1 MSYIPNVQAQTSE
14 IGVNSYTATTG
25 SLWAG
30 NVFTGAG
37 EQNDFNYVGVNL
49 QTDESGTL
57 TFEFSQDGTNWSS
70 YPTQEF
76 VIAGGINEVHGAW
89 KGTRYVRPKFTG
101 ADGSRTYFRIRT
113 MYSYAPITLSAPLN
127 QPISSDSDAN
137 IVRAVSIGANPNGVF
152 INDPTSGVDDN
163 NSSASVLSGATS
175 GFTGN
180 WSDVSSYSSLSVLVD
195 GTATGTTSGTLQ
207 LQFSHDSVIVNRDIQ
222 ISVSDITNAPPRTL
236 GIVAKYF
243 RVIYTTDG
251 DLTSFDL
258 QTMYHKTQVQLVSRL
273 DQTLNENDDVTNV
286 RAVLTGQQPDGDYVN
301 SVADGT
307 AFSTSSLLLSGET
320 YTSPWT
326 DTDGFN
332 SISVFIESDV
342 KSEIDGVTVQF
353 TDDVQAGVPV
363 VRKALNYTYE
373 QKDIDRGYLEFTFPT
388 ELDGFRLL
396 YTNNSDNQGSF
407 FIQSDLRVNRSSNR
421 YNTGGALVTGDFL
434 TEVALG
440 FIPNNFVGTKF
451 GTITQVDSGDPPRTV
466 WSLADDTR
474 TPRIDRKNFSS
485 SADTIYVSSSDVSDS
500 GITIT
505 TIINDSNNDL
515 RTIETVISGQTP
527 VSIGSSGYD
536 CNTAF
541 VSGNDQTL
549 AGDVYVT
556 LGSDHTN
563 GIPNDLNKVLAFIPQ
578 QSQRT
583 QQATFRV
590 PRNTRMI
597 IDRVHSSIGAGGSQA
612 SAVVNLRVKPEN
624 GSWYILRPYNI
635 TTSFSVE
642 REETIVLNAGTYVEF
657 FIDVNGSNID
667 STTFFR
673 YQLINGNL

>member
-1 MSYIPNVQAQTSE
+1 
-14 IGVNSYTATTG
+14 
-25 SLWAG
+25 
-30 NVFTGAG
+30 
-37 EQNDFNYVGVNL
+37 
-49 QTDESGTL
+49 
-57 TFEFSQDGTNWSS
+57 
-70 YPTQEF
+70 
-76 VIAGGINEVHGAW
+76 
-89 KGTRYVRPKFTG
+89 
-101 ADGSRTYFRIRT
+101 

-222 ISVSDITNAPPRTL
+222 IGVSDITNAPPRTL

-332 SISVFIESDV
+332 SISVFIQSDV

-583 QQATFRV
+583 QQATYRV

-673 YQLINGNL
+673 YQLINGNYGNKFSK